1 MDVSR
6 KYGAFA
12 SLALTLNGIFTAL
25 FTPTLLSWM
34 GIVIQ

>member
-25 FTPTLLSWM
+25 FTPTLLELL
-34 GIVIQ
+34 GLL